1 MIELNPQKG
10 VKDMLFRESENIE
23 LKEIVIDDIKKEII
37 AFANSDG
44 GKLYIGVKDDGT
56 VVGLDDPDSVALQI
70 SNMVRDS
77 IKPDLTM
84 FIHYQTIEIDER
96 KIVEVDTQKGTHRP
110 YYLSRKGMRPEGV
123 FVRQGYSSAPATDT
137 AIRSMIKETDGDSFE
152 AMRSLNQELTFEA
165 AAKEFELR
173 MIQFG
178 SMQMRTLKLINNE
191 NLYTNL
197 ALLLSDQCTH
207 TIKAAVFQGS
217 DQTVFKDRR
226 EFSGSLLKQM
236 NDIYDYIDI
245 HNQTHATIEKL
256 TRIDTRDYPEI
267 AVREALLNLLVHR
280 DYSFSASA
288 LISIYTDRIEF
299 ISVGGLVPGIEAE
312 DIELGIS
319 ICRNEALADVF
330 YRLQLIEAYG
340 TGIRKI
346 MKAYEGKVRKPIIET
361 TRNAFK
367 ITLPNINSDTET
379 EAYPEEVKEK
389 QLTYGLTIQERKVLE
404 YTGKHEYIRKNDV
417 MELLGVSSSTASR
430 IIRKLLDENLLRQ
443 YGKARSSYYELA

>member
-1 MIELNPQKG
+1 MMR
-10 VKDMLFRESENIE
+10 D
-23 LKEIVIDDIKKEII
+23 II
-37 AFANSDG
+37 AFANSNG

-56 VVGLDDPDSVALQI
+56 VIGLDDPDSAALQI
-70 SNMVRDS
+70 SNMVRDT

-84 FIHYQTIEIDER
+84 FIHYQTIEVDER
-96 KIVEVDTQKGTHRP
+96 KIVEVDIQKGTHRP

-123 FVRQGYSSAPATDT
+123 FLRQGYSSAPSTDT

-152 AMRSLNQELTFEA
+152 AIRSLNQELTFEA

-178 SMQMRTLKLINNE
+178 SMQLRTLKLINNE

-197 ALLLSDQCTH
+197 AFLLSDQCTH
-207 TIKAAVFQGS
+207 TIKTAVFQGT

-226 EFSGSLLKQM
+226 EFCGSLLKQM

-299 ISVGGLVPGIEAE
+299 ISVGGLVSGIEAG

-319 ICRNEALADVF
+319 VCRNEALADVF
-330 YRLQLIEAYG
+330 CHLQLIEAYG

-346 MKAYEGKVRKPIIET
+346 MKAYEGKVRKPVIET

-367 ITLPNINSDTET
+367 ITLPNINSTSDEI
-379 EAYPEEVKEK
+379 YPEEVKEK

-404 YTGKHEYIRKNDV
+404 YTRKHEYIRKNDV